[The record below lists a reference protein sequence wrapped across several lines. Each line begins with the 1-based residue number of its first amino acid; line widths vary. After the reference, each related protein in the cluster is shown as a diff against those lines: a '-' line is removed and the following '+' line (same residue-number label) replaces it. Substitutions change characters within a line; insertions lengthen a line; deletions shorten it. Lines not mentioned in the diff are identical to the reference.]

1 MQIHYNVY
9 TRYLWTHCAICAP
22 ATVAPTVHRSLPWP
36 HVAILCGQR
45 KKKNSNFSH
54 NFNSAPHMHMHCMKY
69 SMRNTFDSTHI
80 YIYIYGRVNM
90 VIVLPSVVRCIHTI
104 IFSSAYP
111 WHTYSIHTHIQV
123 FDLFLVLCV
132 IFT

>member
-1 MQIHYNVY
+1 MDSLCNMRTGYSSAYRPPLI
-9 TRYLWTHCAICAP
+9 
-22 ATVAPTVHRSLPWP
+22 TVATRRNFMWPT
-36 HVAILCGQR
+36 